1 MAKKDGFNQEKC
13 DSCSMKNFPINRILS
28 QVRIIIFIIIILF
41 PIRAHSQEWQFE
53 VDSLRDD
60 GPIIPMVINPLID
73 GILPIIDYS
82 DNDNE
87 IDSNKVYNGFMV
99 QVLSTQNGEI
109 AENMRMQLISQIIHN
124 VRVIFEAPNYKVRV
138 GAFTD
143 RNDAERL
150 QKQLYALG
158 YRRAWI
164 VRARFTFQ
172 NDK

>member
-1 MAKKDGFNQEKC
+1 
-13 DSCSMKNFPINRILS
+13 MKGIS
-28 QVRIIIFIIIILF
+28 SIIILF
-41 PIRAHSQEWQFE
+41 LIPFSLFSQEWQFE

-73 GILPIIDYS
+73 GILPEIDYF

-87 IDSNKVYNGFMV
+87 IDSNKVINGFRV

-109 AENMRMQLISQIIHN
+109 AEDMRLDLISQINHG
-124 VRVIFEAPNYKVRV
+124 VRVIFDAPNYKVRA

-143 RNDAERL
+143 RQDAERL
-150 QKQLYALG
+150 RKQLYRLG

-164 VRARFTFQ
+164 VRARFTLLD
-172 NDK
+172 DK

>member
-1 MAKKDGFNQEKC
+1 MAKRGGFNLKKY
-13 DSCSMKNFPINRILS
+13 DTCSMKNSPINRILS
-28 QVRIIIFIIIILF
+28 QVPIIILIIIIIF
-41 PIRAHSQEWQFE
+41 PISAHSQEWQFE
-53 VDSLRDD
+53 IDSLRDD

-82 DNDNE
+82 GNDNE

-124 VRVIFEAPNYKVRV
+124 VQVIFEAPNYKVRV

-150 QKQLYALG
+150 RKQLYALG

-164 VRARFTFQ
+164 VRARFMLQ
-172 NDK
+172 EDK

>member
-1 MAKKDGFNQEKC
+1 
-13 DSCSMKNFPINRILS
+13 MKNYQINQSLS
-28 QVRIIIFIIIILF
+28 QIPIIILIIIILIL
-41 PIRAHSQEWQFE
+41 PIRTYSQEWRFE
-53 VDSLRDD
+53 IDSLRDD
-60 GPIIPMVINPLID
+60 GPIIPIVINPLID

-82 DNDNE
+82 DNDIE

-109 AENMRMQLISQIIHN
+109 AENVRMQLISQIIDN

-143 RNDAERL
+143 RNVAERL
-150 QKQLYALG
+150 RKQLYALG

-164 VRARFTFQ
+164 IRARFTLQ
-172 NDK
+172 DD